1 MSTLGP
7 IVIVEDDLDDQEM
20 IQEAMQELGI
30 KNELVFFHR
39 SLNAFDF
46 LKANSQQPFFNS

>member
-30 KNELVFFHR
+30 KNELVFF
-39 SLNAFDF
+39 
-46 LKANSQQPFFNS
+46 SQVFKRFRFFKSKQSATFFNS